1 MRNFT
6 YFYQTT
12 QDSTVLKVIA
22 QLFGTTVEELLAS
35 FGDEV
40 RGRWGLSVP
49 FDINLVNSLFSNK
62 LRLLTQL
69 DNGFLN
75 PIF

>member
-1 MRNFT
+1 M
-6 YFYQTT
+6 
-12 QDSTVLKVIA
+12 
-22 QLFGTTVEELLAS
+22 
-35 FGDEV
+35 

-62 LRLLTQL
+62 LGLLTQL

>member
-12 QDSTVLKVIA
+12 QDSTILEAIT
-22 QLFGTTVEELLAS
+22 QLFGTTVEEV
-35 FGDEV
+35 FGALETK
-40 RGRWGLSVP
+40 WGGDGVCQSP
-49 FDINLVNSLFSNK
+49 FDINLVNSLSSNK
-62 LRLLTQL
+62 LGLLTQL

-75 PIF
+75 PIL